1 MKALVFHG
9 KGDLRLQEV
18 PEPECGPGKVK
29 VKPVW
34 CGICGTGEF
43 ASSFR
48 WGIWVVLVSFFVG
61 THDQGGKEE
70 KGRGDHMRGASDCRL
85 VER

>member
-9 KGDLRLQEV
+9 KGDLRLQDV

-34 CGICGTGEF
+34 CGICGTGAF
-43 ASSFR
+43 CFVFPFMLGVGALRALSFMEDS
-48 WGIWVVLVSFFVG
+48 GS
-61 THDQGGKEE
+61 
-70 KGRGDHMRGASDCRL
+70 
-85 VER
+85 VEGL